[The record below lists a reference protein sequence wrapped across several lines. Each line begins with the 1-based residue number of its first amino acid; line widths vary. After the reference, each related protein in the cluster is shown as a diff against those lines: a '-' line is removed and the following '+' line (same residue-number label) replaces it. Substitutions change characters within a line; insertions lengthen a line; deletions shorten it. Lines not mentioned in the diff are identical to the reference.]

1 MTAVSAVEARQFS
14 SFQASQGLKLSAWN
28 HKPEALTVGVSLS
41 LRVYSYSLSLS
52 RLVAMAN
59 YATIPD
65 EVQPAAKASWRRVV
79 AVATAASFVLGVFA
93 LRHV

>member
-1 MTAVSAVEARQFS
+1 MT
-14 SFQASQGLKLSAWN
+14 
-28 HKPEALTVGVSLS
+28 
-41 LRVYSYSLSLS
+41 
-52 RLVAMAN
+52 N

>member
-1 MTAVSAVEARQFS
+1 
-14 SFQASQGLKLSAWN
+14 
-28 HKPEALTVGVSLS
+28 
-41 LRVYSYSLSLS
+41 
-52 RLVAMAN
+52 MAN